1 MSIEVVIWVLGGV
14 IGVIGMLV
22 ATLWQMTRAEQKAQD
37 AAIEQVRQH
46 KADKVYVE
54 DGEKRWSK
62 EIDRIRFEHDKVID
76 RIEGRFEK
84 ELESVK
90 DQLGERITTMED
102 NLLRSMTAQ
111 FNLVMEMLKKDKP

>member
-1 MSIEVVIWVLGGV
+1 MEVAIWALGGAISV
-14 IGVIGMLV
+14 ISMLV
-22 ATLWQMTRAEQKAQD
+22 ATLWAMVRNEQKAQD
-37 AAIEQVRQH
+37 EAIAK
-46 KADKVYVE
+46 KADIQKVE
-54 DGEKRWSK
+54 DSEKRWEK
-62 EIDRIRFEHDKVID
+62 EVDRIRFEHDRVTN